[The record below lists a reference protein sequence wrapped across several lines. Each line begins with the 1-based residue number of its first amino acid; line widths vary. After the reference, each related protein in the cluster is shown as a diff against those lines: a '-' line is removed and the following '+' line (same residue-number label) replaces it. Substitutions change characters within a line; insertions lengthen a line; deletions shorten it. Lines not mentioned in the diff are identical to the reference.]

1 MTDNNRTNLLRKR
14 IQKKTKGRTIR
25 TRKRKQ
31 KKRRKSIR
39 KRKRR
44 TIRRKKRGGYFFNR
58 AKHAHT
64 LKKKQKENEA
74 EKLTQKE
81 WDRLWAGTEERWG
94 ARGRQGRHHWR
105 PVVTDTKQF
114 LG

>member
-1 MTDNNRTNLLRKR
+1 MTDNNRTYQLRNR

-74 EKLTQKE
+74 EKRTQKE

-94 ARGRQGRHHWR
+94 TIGRQGRHHWQ
-105 PVVTDTKQF
+105 PVVTGSKQF